1 MMDKKC
7 EEEEEEKCKK
17 SKKNKAKKIESK
29 EKEKEKEKEVV
40 SKPQA
45 APQKPMIA
53 HVAPSLDNLLK
64 DQKIEG
70 CWSTDVIISKFF
82 ASPLEFE

>member
-1 MMDKKC
+1 MDKKC
-7 EEEEEEKCKK
+7 EEEEEEEEKCKK
-17 SKKNKAKKIESK
+17 RKKNKAKKLES
-29 EKEKEKEKEVV
+29 KEKEKEKEVV

-70 CWSTDVIISKFF
+70 CWSSEAIISKFF
-82 ASPLEFE
+82 SSPETLE